1 MSPNGNKIDAQLSPP
16 HFLHVALMDLMLFQG
31 AFGQRTDLADDTST
45 RPENVVQKQEQAMYP
60 ERPGEP
66 RCFDYMSH
74 GSCRRQMNCKYHHPA
89 DQLTKKQVCNS
100 HKVQKQYDSTYHCL

>member
-1 MSPNGNKIDAQLSPP
+1 
-16 HFLHVALMDLMLFQG
+16 MDLMLFQG
-31 AFGQRTDLADDTST
+31 AFDHITDLANDNFT
-45 RPENVVQKQEQAMYP
+45 RPENVVQKEEQTVYP

-66 RCFDYMSH
+66 WCFNYVRH
-74 GSCRRQMNCKYHHPA
+74 GSCRFQMNCKYHHPA